1 MFACEV
7 RRTTSAPCRLAPHDP
22 SASLLLLED
31 FAPVFSPDFCVVSA
45 SLLMC
50 SFRIALSEF
59 NFEWCLVGW
68 LTESYSVCSP
78 TNGVR
83 IILS

>member
-1 MFACEV
+1 MSAG
-7 RRTTSAPCRLAPHDP
+7 TTRPERLA
-22 SASLLLLED
+22 SLAANDVNDVIDED
-31 FAPVFSPDFCVVSA
+31 FTPVFSPDFCAVSA
-45 SLLMC
+45 SLLMF

-68 LTESYSVCSP
+68 PTESYSVCSP